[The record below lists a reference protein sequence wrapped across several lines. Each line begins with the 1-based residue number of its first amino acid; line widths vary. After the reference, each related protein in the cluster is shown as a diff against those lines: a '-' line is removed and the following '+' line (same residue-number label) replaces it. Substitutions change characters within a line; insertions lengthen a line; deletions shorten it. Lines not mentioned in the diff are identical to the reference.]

1 MRTYRIEVL
10 SLFPK
15 SFDSLLQLGV
25 IGRAL
30 SSGIADLRVFNP
42 RDYTKDSYRQVDDE
56 PYGGGAGMVL
66 KPEPFFRAFDAIPV
80 LPKRRVLMMTPQGRR
95 PSQKKF
101 LNWATQYDQLVFIC
115 GQYEGFDERIRTL
128 ADEEISLGD
137 FVMTGGELAAMSIIN
152 GVIRLLPGT
161 IGSSESLVEES
172 HSDLLLEHPQYTR
185 PARFRNLEVPMVLLS
200 GNHSEIKKW
209 RQTQRELRT
218 RARRPELYEQ
228 WIQEKETSYNSRKN
242 SSASL
247 SLSLP
252 IGSECDI
259 PDPWLED

>member
-10 SLFPK
+10 SLSPK
-15 SFDSLLQLGV
+15 FFDSLLQLGV

-30 SSGIADLRVFNP
+30 SSGIADLKVFNP
-42 RDYTKDSYRQVDDE
+42 RDYTEDSYRQVDDE
-56 PYGGGAGMVL
+56 PYGGGVGMVL

-95 PSQKKF
+95 PKQKDFQK
-101 LNWATQYDQLVFIC
+101 WAMQYDQLVFIC

-172 HSDLLLEHPQYTR
+172 HSDLLLEHPHYTR
-185 PARFRNLEVPMVLLS
+185 PASFRNLVVPIVLRS

-218 RARRPELYEQ
+218 KERRPELYEQ
-228 WIQEKETSYNSRKN
+228 WIQEKGTSYNARKDV
-242 SSASL
+242 SGSL
-247 SLSLP
+247 TLNLRK
-252 IGSECDI
+252 GNEYDI
-259 PDPWLED
+259 PDPWFDD